1 MLESPGPPSQGAGIT
16 SRTFFRW
23 GGHALGLG
31 RRVLLP
37 LLLGLAGLGLAACSS
52 VPTKND
58 PRLPAELSRT
68 LGVAPSEFLWVAAVH
83 WSRHDGWWQ
92 PNLAGDM
99 WRGTLGMLFGEETS
113 TAVLTRDALV
123 IARSGSFSVS
133 YRVQQRIGLDEIE
146 RVTLL
151 DRGIV
156 VLKRRNAGE
165 RRDYLRVLRSDP
177 WLADQ
182 FLDRPS
188 PGLAQDLAQQLRARV
203 RPAASRWRPDTP
215 AQDAARVVAL
225 LTPRAVPRVTVAPPP
240 GSADKGAVA
249 GTGAVAKELL
259 GAGEGIGTLSPPAGL
274 SFGLAALVAQAA
286 GSLAGAVRG
295 TVQEL
300 SDAQARA
307 ARARLEAVRRAGLP
321 ATETGTFA
329 QRVLLESLATRIAPV
344 EAGAS
349 DDRSSILLVAVDEA
363 ETGAPDP
370 ASARAALAE
379 DGFAAVWQLQV
390 TSIEFH
396 VVSAGTS
403 EPVDDPRVQMRVG
416 VRLQKTRAGAAPG
429 PADEA
434 DQRVLED
441 AGEALAL
448 SAWTSDGGDRLRAE
462 FGAACDRLAARL
474 VDGALTNS
482 RWLPRLR

>member
-1 MLESPGPPSQGAGIT
+1 MLESPSPPSQGAAIT
-16 SRTFFRW
+16 SRTIFRW

-52 VPTKND
+52 VPIKGD

-68 LGVAPSEFLWVAAVH
+68 LGVSQSEFLWVAAVH
-83 WSRHDGWWQ
+83 WSRHEGWWQ

-99 WRGTLGMLFGEETS
+99 WRGTFGMLFGEETS

-133 YRVQQRIGLDEIE
+133 YHVQERIALDEIE

-156 VLKRRNAGE
+156 VLKRRAGGE
-165 RRDYLRVLRSDP
+165 LRDYLRVLRTDP
-177 WLADQ
+177 WLSDQ
-182 FLDRPS
+182 FLDQPS
-188 PGLAQDLAQQLRARV
+188 PGLAQALAQQLAARV
-203 RPAASRWRPDTP
+203 RPAASRWRPETP
-215 AQDAARVVAL
+215 APVVAL
-225 LTPRAVPRVTVAPPP
+225 LTPRAVPRVSVPPPP

-249 GTGAVAKELL
+249 GTGEVTKELL
-259 GAGEGIGTLSPPAGL
+259 GAGEGLGTLSPPAGL
-274 SFGLAALVAQAA
+274 SFGLAALVTQAA

-321 ATETGTFA
+321 ATDTGTFA
-329 QRVLLESLATRIAPV
+329 HRMLLESLATRIDPIEA
-344 EAGAS
+344 AGAA
-349 DDRSSILLVAVDEA
+349 DGSSVLMVAVDEA
-363 ETGAPDP
+363 ETGTPDT

-390 TSIEFH
+390 TTIEFR

-403 EPVDDPRVQMRVG
+403 EPVDDPEVQMRVG
-416 VRLQKTRAGAAPG
+416 VRLQKFRAGAAPG

-434 DQRVLED
+434 DARALED

-448 SAWTSDGGDRLRAE
+448 SAWTSGGGDRLHAE
-462 FGAACDRLAARL
+462 FRAACDRLAAHL
-474 VDGALTNS
+474 ADGALVSS
-482 RWLPRLR
+482 RWLPRSR